1 MLKKTLFEHCATH
14 LNKRLTLFEKRKLEI
29 VTALA
34 SETKSIE
41 GDKHETGRA
50 MIQLEREKL
59 GIQILETEKNLK
71 TLLPLNNLSA
81 TIMSTLGSVIKTDR
95 FNYYIAIS
103 APEITIDNR
112 IYYCISAQ
120 SPMARLILGKKV
132 GEAISFNKQTS
143 IITEIL

>member
-34 SETKSIE
+34 SETKSSA

-59 GIQILETEKNLK
+59 GTQILETEKNLK